1 MKTGVFAG
9 GSALWG
15 CAVLVSM
22 MMLASLHTGG
32 GAGVG
37 MAVGCAAGW
46 FCSRCDRR
54 RFATGVVVDVG
65 GITVCFIPVVL
76 CLGTL

>member
-1 MKTGVFAG
+1 
-9 GSALWG
+9 
-15 CAVLVSM
+15 

-46 FCSRCDRR
+46 FCSRRVRR
-54 RFATGVVVDVG
+54 RFDTGVVVDIG
-65 GITVCFIPVVL
+65 GIIGCFKPVVL
-76 CLGTL
+76 CLGTH